1 VARSSA
7 NISGWVTRGEIGF
20 ERVGDAAPLALWPG
34 AGEGQV
40 RAPLLRAHPLLSDG
54 VVDLTPASA
63 FGRTL
68 GFGSVEAQR
77 WMERPVLVRLG
88 VAAFSDIARASRRE
102 IAGPTPTLVDVGVGL
117 RIKIPGTPGVL
128 RADVA
133 HGLRDG
139 ANALTFGWLF

>member
-1 VARSSA
+1 M
-7 NISGWVTRGEIGF
+7 TRGEIGF